1 MTTPAV
7 RLPERL
13 RREIVA
19 HCVGRLPNEGCG
31 LLGMAGGE
39 VVRIYPT
46 ANADASPTSFTVPPT
61 EHMDALVDAEADGLV
76 LGGVFHSHP
85 EGPATMSTIDIER
98 ALDTS
103 WVYVVVGLENGEPE
117 FGAFMSDG
125 SEIEIIE

>member
-13 RREIVA
+13 RKEIVA
-19 HCVGRLPNEGCG
+19 HCVGQLPYEACG

-39 VVRIYPT
+39 VVTIYPT

-61 EHMDALVDAEADGLV
+61 EHMDALVDAEAKGLV

-85 EGPATMSTIDIER
+85 GGRATMSAVDIAR
-98 ALDTS
+98 ALEPE